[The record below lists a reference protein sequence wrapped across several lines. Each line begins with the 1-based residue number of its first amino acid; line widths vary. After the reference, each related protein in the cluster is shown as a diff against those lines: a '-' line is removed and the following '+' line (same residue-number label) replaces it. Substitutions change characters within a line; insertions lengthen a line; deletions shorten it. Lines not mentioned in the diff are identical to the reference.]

1 MRGLHQM
8 TDRAEI
14 VKTVELRLPSEVA
27 FLVNLCPSEARQ
39 FLTDWA
45 EHMKDPDAYQA
56 NQEAA
61 KPKSM
66 LQQAEDTINGP
77 RQADYGDKLTNF
89 SHISMMV
96 QGLLAPKLLPDSR
109 ITPEDIAM
117 IMMLVK
123 MSRLA
128 KSPDHYDSVLDIAG
142 YAGCYDH
149 IQKDRAAGKKLKGAL
164 RDARAN

>member
-1 MRGLHQM
+1 MNTKPVIEH
-8 TDRAEI
+8 TDALDTEML
-14 VKTVELRLPSEVA
+14 TFRLPTEVA
-27 FLVNLCPSEARQ
+27 DLVM
-39 FLTDWA
+39 
-45 EHMKDPDAYQA
+45 EHP
-56 NQEAA
+56 EAA
-61 KPKSM
+61 IAALENFTKKPTM

-77 RQADYGDKLTNF
+77 RQTDYGDKLTNF
-89 SHISMMV
+89 SQISMMV

-128 KSPDHYDSVLDIAG
+128 KTPDHYDSILDIAG

-149 IQKDRAAGKKLKGAL
+149 IQKDRATGKKLKGAL